1 MEKYFISSV
10 FLLIFVR
17 LLLSVLWENVH
28 TIPDWNKR
36 NRVSF
41 GLTLQPGPHIPK
53 SCLHR
58 WDLHFNAS
66 FQSRKPWKH
75 FPFINQNQGPQKS
88 VGFLLLNK
96 NHTEVWASLDH
107 LIEVPT
113 SGYLL
118 FRNEVGK
125 KMLLEED
132 CLCSCCQTAQ
142 AVGALLQTSKKNISH
157 WISSLSAAP
166 FVFVLVTAI
175 SLFKCR
181 FWIQFPCG
189 EQAMTSENGTES
201 RMPFNNSTEIC
212 SM

>member
-41 GLTLQPGPHIPK
+41 GLTLQPGPHVPK

-66 FQSRKPWKH
+66 FQSRKPWRH

-96 NHTEVWASLDH
+96 NHTEVLGWSGSSDRSSH
-107 LIEVPT
+107 L
-113 SGYLL
+113 
-118 FRNEVGK
+118 
-125 KMLLEED
+125 
-132 CLCSCCQTAQ
+132 
-142 AVGALLQTSKKNISH
+142 
-157 WISSLSAAP
+157 W
-166 FVFVLVTAI
+166 VFVIQERGGKEDAPGGGL
-175 SLFKCR
+175 SLFLLSDS
-181 FWIQFPCG
+181 
-189 EQAMTSENGTES
+189 TSSGSFAPDKQEKHQPLDFIPLCCPVCVCFS
-201 RMPFNNSTEIC
+201 HSHIVI
-212 SM
+212 